1 MLDSD
6 AKHLEAF
13 CAFISANAAL
23 LRAMREKNWAEFAR
37 RYYGED
43 YAVNRYDTRLKAA
56 YENFSKP

>member
-1 MLDSD
+1 
-6 AKHLEAF
+6 
-13 CAFISANAAL
+13 L